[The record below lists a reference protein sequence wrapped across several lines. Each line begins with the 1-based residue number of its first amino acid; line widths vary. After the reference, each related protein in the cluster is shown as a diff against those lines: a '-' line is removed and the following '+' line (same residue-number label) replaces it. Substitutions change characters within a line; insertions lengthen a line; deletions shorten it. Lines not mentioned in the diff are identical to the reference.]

1 MIIYFADRKMN
12 ILGLA
17 STNLKK
23 GLTITDDLK
32 IEDVETGV
40 ASFECKISCSGAY
53 RQKLEADAMR
63 EIIFSAS
70 RAVTMNFIPS

>member
-53 RQKLEADAMR
+53 RNWRQMPWW

>member
-40 ASFECKISCSGAY
+40 ASFECKISCSGAS
-53 RQKLEADAMR
+53 RQKLEADAMVGR
-63 EIIFSAS
+63 LYS
-70 RAVTMNFIPS
+70 P

>member
-23 GLTITDDLK
+23 GLTITDDL
-32 IEDVETGV
+32 
-40 ASFECKISCSGAY
+40 
-53 RQKLEADAMR
+53 
-63 EIIFSAS
+63 
-70 RAVTMNFIPS
+70 